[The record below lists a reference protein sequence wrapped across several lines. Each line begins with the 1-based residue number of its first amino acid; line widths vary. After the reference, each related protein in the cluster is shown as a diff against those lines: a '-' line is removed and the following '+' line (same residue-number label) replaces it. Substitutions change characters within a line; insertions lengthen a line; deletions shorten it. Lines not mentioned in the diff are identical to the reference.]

1 MKCTLNFFKIIGI
14 FTLILM
20 ISCSGEKKQ
29 TESVSEEP
37 AEAEVKDDG
46 WVDIFDGETLNGWK
60 RYNKDDIGPL
70 WQVQDGMIYFNGSG
84 LGEGS
89 GEDGGTL
96 ITVKQYG
103 NFEFSVDWKIAEG
116 GNSGLLYHIVEKPEY
131 THAYNT
137 GPEYQLLDD
146 NNWKS
151 EEPLKDFNSVAAN
164 YDMHA
169 PSTEKKLKPSGEW
182 NTSKIVYNNGH
193 VEHWLNGEKVLEFEE
208 GSEDWK
214 ERYENSKW
222 VEYPGWCQYK
232 TGSLGLQDH
241 GANLWFRNIKAKE
254 L

>member
-1 MKCTLNFFKIIGI
+1 MKNTNNFLKFIGI
-14 FTLILM
+14 IALTFV
-20 ISCSGEKKQ
+20 ISCTGNKKQ
-29 TESVSEEP
+29 ADAVSEEP
-37 AEAEVKDDG
+37 IEAEAVTEDDG
-46 WVDIFDGETLNGWK
+46 WVSIFDGETLNGWK
-60 RYNKDDIGPL
+60 RYNKEDIGPL
-70 WQVQDGMIYFNGSG
+70 WQVQDGMIFFDGSG

-96 ITVKQYG
+96 ITVKQYE

-116 GNSGLLYHIVEKPEY
+116 GNSGLLYHVVEKPEY
-131 THAYNT
+131 SHAYNT

-146 NNWKS
+146 SNWI
-151 EEPLKDFNSVAAN
+151 EPIKDVNTVAAN
-164 YDMHA
+164 YDMYA
-169 PSTEKKLKPSGEW
+169 PSPDKKLNPPGDW

-208 GSEDWK
+208 GSEDWQ
-214 ERYENSKW
+214 ERYNNSKW

-232 TGSLGLQDH
+232 KGSLGLQDH